1 MLKRALLDA
10 GPLVAFLNKDDE
22 WHSWSTEQFKR
33 FSHFVTCEAVLAEA
47 CARLAYYG
55 ADHSKVVDLVLE
67 SVLVVDF
74 DVNHAADR
82 VSRLMKKYKDQPM
95 DFADACLVTMTERV
109 SNSVVVTLDG
119 ADFSIYRR
127 HEREVVPYIS
137 PRKS

>member
-1 MLKRALLDA
+1 
-10 GPLVAFLNKDDE
+10 
-22 WHSWSTEQFKR
+22 
-33 FSHFVTCEAVLAEA
+33 
-47 CARLAYYG
+47 
-55 ADHSKVVDLVLE
+55 
-67 SVLVVDF
+67 
-74 DVNHAADR
+74 
-82 VSRLMKKYKDQPM
+82 M